1 MVDGVVDI
9 VMELGE
15 DGKCLIVSV
24 TAHEPT
30 WTFRNLVRSLKK
42 LLRRE
47 VGNKNIL
54 KKVPPNTR
62 RASIKRTALG
72 KRHPKDEPEAWKHP
86 KLRIYISVVL
96 VHISAP

>member
-1 MVDGVVDI
+1 VLDRLGHGSRANVDFR
-9 VMELGE
+9 ELG
-15 DGKCLIVSV
+15 KK
-24 TAHEPT
+24 
-30 WTFRNLVRSLKK
+30 LKK

-72 KRHPKDEPEAWKHP
+72 KRHPKDDPEAWKQP